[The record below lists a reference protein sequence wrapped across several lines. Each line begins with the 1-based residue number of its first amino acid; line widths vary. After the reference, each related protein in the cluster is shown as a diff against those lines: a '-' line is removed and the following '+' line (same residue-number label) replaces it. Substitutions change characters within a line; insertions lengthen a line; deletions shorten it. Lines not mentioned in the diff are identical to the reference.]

1 MSDFLIVIAAIVSSI
16 VFLLLVVRVF
26 SWLAHRERK
35 RAGHKY
41 ANRGSGGVGVGG
53 YVAGGY
59 GDAGGSDGGGGD

>member
-1 MSDFLIVIAAIVSSI
+1 MSDFLIVIAAIVSS
-16 VFLLLVVRVF
+16 VAVLLIVVRIF
-26 SWLAHRERK
+26 SWFAHRERR

-59 GDAGGSDGGGGD
+59 GDSGGGDGGGGD